1 MVAGKPVDLFNFG
14 QMRRDFTYVDDVV
27 EAVVRLVP
35 CVPAADP
42 AFDPREPDPAT
53 SSAPWRIYNIG
64 NSDPVDLEVLLAAI
78 EGALGRKAERNA
90 LPMQPGD
97 VRATAA
103 ATDLLWRTIG
113 WKPSTPIDEGVRR
126 FVAWYRE
133 WVGP

>member
-1 MVAGKPVDLFNFG
+1 ML
-14 QMRRDFTYVDDVV
+14 
-27 EAVVRLVP
+27 
-35 CVPAADP
+35 
-42 AFDPREPDPAT
+42 PRPPAT

-103 ATDLLWRTIG
+103 STDLLWRTIG

-133 WVGP
+133 WVGT